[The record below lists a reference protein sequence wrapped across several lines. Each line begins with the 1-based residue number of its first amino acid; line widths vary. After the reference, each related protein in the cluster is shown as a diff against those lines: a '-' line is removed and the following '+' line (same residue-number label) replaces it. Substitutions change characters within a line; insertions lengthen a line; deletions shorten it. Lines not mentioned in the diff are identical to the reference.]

1 MSTYYIGGIPITDE
15 LYHYGVPG
23 QSWGRR
29 RFQNADGS
37 LTALGRDHY
46 GVGDP
51 INPATVVIPKPAAT
65 QTPVTYTTK
74 ARSTPNYASTVA
86 RSASVSYP
94 NQIARNPV
102 NPVQRQNATTAS
114 VTGNQSPSVVT
125 NQNVQNLTS
134 SFSDMDKISAWL
146 NETDDVLKRGSKSKK
161 DVESLQR
168 ALSLM
173 GYSLNNFGVDGKFG
187 AETEGALNKFKRDM
201 GLKED
206 GILDFETSRKLQG
219 AIEDHIN
226 AERRKQITVPVQNA
240 LNRNVTTAQST
251 VQPQVQNQTQGQ
263 DQPVDQ
269 NTSDNQVA
277 TNVENNGDDVVDNL
291 VDQTIK
297 NRRSSGGA
305 GVGRQAIATSHD
317 RGKTMVEDLLSRSMN
332 ENTKKG
338 STESPNT
345 LKNKVKRSV
354 ERAAKKA
361 PKTAKKTM
369 KAVKRD
375 FKEAKRT
382 TKKIAKEVKNV
393 YRGAKN
399 GIKKTSKA
407 RRKMYSDLSKTI
419 NQVSASSASASKG
432 IKKAADSIAKS
443 HNKLI
448 KDISSTAKSVERY
461 FDTKTKKKKSSYAN
475 SSFVESGKRLISNI
489 FG

>member
-1 MSTYYIGGIPITDE
+1 MGTYYIGGIPITDE

-51 INPATVVIPKPAAT
+51 INPATVVTPKPAAT
-65 QTPVTYTTK
+65 QTPVTYATK

-86 RSASVSYP
+86 RSPSVSSYSSRIS
-94 NQIARNPV
+94 QNPV
-102 NPVQRQNATTAS
+102 NQVQNQNTGTTAS
-114 VTGNQSPSVVT
+114 SV
-125 NQNVQNLTS
+125 NQNVQNLIS
-134 SFSDMDKISAWL
+134 SFSDMDKISSWL
-146 NETDDVLKRGSKSKK
+146 NETDDVLKRGAKSKK

-240 LNRNVTTAQST
+240 LNRNVNTVQSAP
-251 VQPQVQNQTQGQ
+251 QPQVQSQTQIQ
-263 DQPVDQ
+263 AQPADQ
-269 NTSDNQVA
+269 NTNENQAA
-277 TNVENNGDDVVDNL
+277 TNIEGNNSVVDDL
-291 VDQTIK
+291 VNQTLE
-297 NRRSSGGA
+297 RSRSSGGS
-305 GVGRQAIATSHD
+305 GVGRQAIATSHE
-317 RGKTMVEDLLSRSMN
+317 RGKTMVEDLLSRSMT
-332 ENTKKG
+332 ESARKG

-345 LKNKVKRSV
+345 LKNKLERNLKRAV
-354 ERAAKKA
+354 KKA

-375 FKEAKRT
+375 IKVAKRT
-382 TKKIAKEVKNV
+382 SKKIAKEAKNA
-393 YRGAKN
+393 YRGAKKS
-399 GIKKTSKA
+399 IKQTSKA
-407 RRKMYSDLSKTI
+407 RRKMYSDISKTL
-419 NQVSASSASASKG
+419 NNVSASAASVSNKAKSA
-432 IKKAADSIAKS
+432 IDSITKS
-443 HNKLI
+443 HNKLV
-448 KDISSTAKSVERY
+448 KDVGNAAKSVERY
-461 FDTKTKKKKSSYAN
+461 FNTKTKKKKSSYAN

-489 FG
+489 LG